1 MKVEEFKEPRQG
13 GAHKERAL
21 DHTVHDT
28 APEEVETPPSAGR
41 GFGFGLLLAVVVIL
55 GAIGWFVYKGIS
67 SRVSAE
73 KALVVET
80 HDAAYLTVA
89 VTHPK
94 FTSAEQN
101 LVLPGNTQPLI
112 DAPIFARTSGY
123 LKKWYF
129 DIGAH
134 VHKGDLLAEIETP
147 EVDHQL
153 QQARADL
160 ETAQANFAL
169 SKITAD
175 RMVNLEK
182 KGAVAKQDTDNAV
195 GDENSKKAIV
205 DSAAA
210 NVKRLQDLQSY
221 EKVYAPFD
229 GVITVRNTDIG
240 QLIDAGSNTQGKE
253 LFHESATNKL
263 RVFISV
269 PEDYEQAAKDGAPAT
284 LTLNEFPGRT
294 FRGTIVRNSNSIDL
308 ASRTLLVEVDVDNPT
323 GELLPGAYVSVHLKF
338 TGPEADALTI
348 PVTTVLFRSEGIRAA
363 VVRDGKAELL
373 PITIGRDFGDSLEV
387 LAGLRRDES
396 LILNP
401 PDSLVSGTP
410 VKVEENSAESAP
422 AAPKPASPKP
432 AR

>member
-1 MKVEEFKEPRQG
+1 MRVEEPEESETSARPDGGSLDEPG
-13 GAHKERAL
+13 
-21 DHTVHDT
+21 T
-28 APEEVETPPSAGR
+28 APRIDQPKTGR
-41 GFGFGLLLAVVVIL
+41 KRGLGFGLIFTVLLAIA
-55 GAIGWFVYKGIS
+55 AIGWFVYKGIT

-80 HDAAYLTVA
+80 HDAAFLTVS

-94 FTSAEQN
+94 MTGATQQ

-112 DAPIFARTSGY
+112 DAPVYARTNGY
-123 LKKWYF
+123 LKKWYA
-129 DIGAH
+129 DIGTRVKA
-134 VHKGDLLAEIETP
+134 GDLLAEIETP

-160 ETAQANFAL
+160 ETAQANLNLAQ
-169 SKITAD
+169 ITAA

-182 KGAVAKQDTDNAV
+182 KGAVAKQDTDNVV
-195 GDENSKKAIV
+195 GDMNSKKAIV

-240 QLIDAGSNTQGKE
+240 ALIDAGANATGKE
-253 LFHESATNKL
+253 LFHISAINRL

-269 PEDYEQAAKDGAPAT
+269 PEDFEQAAKTGSTAT

-294 FRGTIVRNSNSIDL
+294 FPGTIVRNSNSIDL
-308 ASRTLLVEVDVDNPT
+308 ASRTLLVEVDADNPT

-338 TGPEADALTI
+338 SGTSANALTI

-363 VVRDGKAELL
+363 VVRGGKAQLV
-373 PITIGRDFGDSLEV
+373 PITIGRDFGDTLEV
-387 LAGLRRDES
+387 LAGLQPQES
-396 LILNP
+396 LIVNP
-401 PDSLVSGTP
+401 PDSLISGTP
-410 VKVEENSAESAP
+410 VKVEATS
-422 AAPKPASPKP
+422 K
-432 AR
+432 

>member
-1 MKVEEFKEPRQG
+1 MKVEEFN
-13 GAHKERAL
+13 ERAL
-21 DHTVHDT
+21 DNTTQNRPPKDLKEAESHPGLHTELHSAVPGDP
-28 APEEVETPPSAGR
+28 APRKSI
-41 GFGFGLLLAVVVIL
+41 GFGLLLAVLVVV

-73 KALVVET
+73 KVLAVET

-94 FTSAEQN
+94 ITTAEQN

-123 LKKWYF
+123 LRKWYF
-129 DIGAH
+129 DIGTH
-134 VHKGDLLAEIETP
+134 IKKGDLLAEIETP

-160 ETAQANFAL
+160 ETAQANFGL
-169 SKITAD
+169 SKITAE
-175 RMVNLEK
+175 RMVNLQK

-195 GDENSKKAIV
+195 ADMNSKKAIV

-210 NVKRLQDLQSY
+210 NVKRLEDLQSY

-229 GVITVRNTDIG
+229 GVITARNTDIG
-240 QLIDAGSNTQGKE
+240 QLIDAGSAGQSKE

-263 RVFISV
+263 RVYISV
-269 PEDYEQAAKDGAPAT
+269 PEDYEQAARDGAPAT

-294 FRGTIVRNSNSIDL
+294 FKGTIVRNSSAIDL

-338 TGPEADALTI
+338 TGATADALTI

-363 VVRDGKAELL
+363 VVRNGKAELV

-387 LAGLRRDES
+387 LAGLQRNES

-401 PDSLVSGTP
+401 PDSLVSGTQ
-410 VKVEENSAESAP
+410 VKVEQVAETT
-422 AAPKPASPKP
+422 KPAK
-432 AR
+432 